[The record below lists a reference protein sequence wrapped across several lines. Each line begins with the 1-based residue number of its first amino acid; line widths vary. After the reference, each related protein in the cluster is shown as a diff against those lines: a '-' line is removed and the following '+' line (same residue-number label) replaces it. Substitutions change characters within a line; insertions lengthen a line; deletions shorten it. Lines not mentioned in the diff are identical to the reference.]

1 MKIRA
6 ILVATL
12 SVAAYAEM
20 SVFDAGDLNSSE
32 PYGLSEN
39 EKIIYQSK
47 KKVENLSK
55 DYTGANSRINTL
67 ADKVDGMQSIIESL
81 SKDNHDNLNNIKE
94 LTKDFEEYKIK
105 SNEEKVEL
113 DKKIELLLYNT
124 RVNANNI
131 KQLQQ
136 SIQELSKGVKE
147 IANVSNSNVSLS
159 TSNAIGFDSQNKAD
173 LLKLAIKDYENKNY
187 DDAKNKLIYL
197 SEKRH
202 KPAQC
207 NYYLGQIAFENKDYE
222 TALYYYKQSNTLYK
236 QAKVKSPYM
245 PTILLNSG
253 ISLKNQ
259 GKVEESKIFFKTL
272 KEEYPDSKE
281 AKQI

>member
-67 ADKVDGMQSIIESL
+67 VDKVDGMQSIMESL

-124 RVNANNI
+124 RTNANNI

-173 LLKLAIKDYENKNY
+173 LLKSAIKDYENKNY